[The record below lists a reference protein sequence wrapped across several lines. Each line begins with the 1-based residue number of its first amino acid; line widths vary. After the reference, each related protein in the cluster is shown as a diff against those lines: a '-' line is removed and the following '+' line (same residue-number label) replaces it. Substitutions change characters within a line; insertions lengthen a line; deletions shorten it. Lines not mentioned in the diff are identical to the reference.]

1 MAEDVKGTL
10 GQYLKRER
18 EARHISLEDMPKATK
33 ISSPFIRALEDDDF
47 DFFSQQEAIPGYLK
61 LYTRHLGLDYD
72 DALRWYHIQSE
83 LYNSSKSFQQ
93 LPLFLDYDSPPI
105 MPAKVNKRSLNRHI
119 VGITVSVTAAVV
131 LISLLMYLYLPTRPS
146 QDIDMKDTSPSP
158 NLVQQAPTMG
168 ETAPDPVQP
177 EKADIVP
184 LPSQSEIPGQPQQSS
199 EVIDPD
205 QANRVKAEN
214 AHPEAPALSA
224 RKLDKKVIGNSDSK
238 RYHLPGMKYYNM
250 IQAYHRVE
258 FNSEEEA
265 VKAGYHKA
273 RE

>member
-1 MAEDVKGTL
+1 MAEDVKETL

-33 ISSPFIRALEDDDF
+33 ISSPFIKALEDDDF

-105 MPAKVNKRSLNRHI
+105 MPAKVNKRPLNRRI
-119 VGITVSVTAAVV
+119 VGISVSVTAAVV
-131 LISLLMYLYLPTRPS
+131 LILLLTYLYLFTGPA
-146 QDIDMKDTSPSP
+146 QDIDMKETSPP
-158 NLVQQAPTMG
+158 TNLVQQAPTMG
-168 ETAPDPVQP
+168 ETAPDPIPP
-177 EKADIVP
+177 EKAYIVP
-184 LPSQSEIPGQPQQSS
+184 LPSQPENPGQQKQSS
-199 EVIDPD
+199 AVTDPD
-205 QANRVKAEN
+205 QANRVKTEN

-224 RKLDKKVIGNSDSK
+224 RKHDKKVIGNSDSK

-265 VKAGYHKA
+265 VKAGYYKA